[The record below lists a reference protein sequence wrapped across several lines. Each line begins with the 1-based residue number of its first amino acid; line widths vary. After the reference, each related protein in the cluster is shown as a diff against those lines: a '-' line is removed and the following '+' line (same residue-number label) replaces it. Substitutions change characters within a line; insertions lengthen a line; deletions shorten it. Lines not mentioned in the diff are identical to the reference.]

1 VGSRR
6 LLFRTAGPFGREV
19 KVLKYR
25 DVMNINLGLPC
36 FWGKWCIQVNIFE
49 NFFKIFVDKI
59 REKRLL

>member
-49 NFFKIFVDKI
+49 NFF
-59 REKRLL
+59 